1 MHHPPYLNLSPYEWY
16 QSIPILP
23 TNISSTHINYT
34 YRLTLVHISSSKLIG
49 SEVWENEKFNR
60 GRWKIFILEQII
72 ANHLIWLKMK
82 REDEIKW
89 FEREWNEFSKFHFS
103 KSHTFYSVELKG
115 RWMKIFN
122 FLPINLTEYEVWKN
136 EKFSTLSKWLRRYR
150 NKLITLNKVVW

>member
-1 MHHPPYLNLSPYEWY
+1 M
-16 QSIPILP
+16 
-23 TNISSTHINYT
+23 
-34 YRLTLVHISSSKLIG
+34 
-49 SEVWENEKFNR
+49 WENEKFNR

-115 RWMKIFN
+115 RLMKIFN

-136 EKFSTLSKWLRRYR
+136 EKFSTLSKWSRRYR
-150 NKLITLNKVVW
+150 NKLITLNKVVWERMEWIEIGWNFSKSHTFYSVELKGRLMKIFNFLPINLTE